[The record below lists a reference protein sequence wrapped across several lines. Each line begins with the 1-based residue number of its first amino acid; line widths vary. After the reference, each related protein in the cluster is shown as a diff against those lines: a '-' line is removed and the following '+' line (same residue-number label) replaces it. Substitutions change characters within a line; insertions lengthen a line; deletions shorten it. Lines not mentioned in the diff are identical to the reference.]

1 MCIKS
6 ALSIISWQT
15 TFIRDDVVVMCIL
28 TCHSLMVWHWKQP
41 FLLSL
46 LRRDYVPLTFEGKG
60 LKEGAEVVSSVLIC

>member
-1 MCIKS
+1 
-6 ALSIISWQT
+6 
-15 TFIRDDVVVMCIL
+15 
-28 TCHSLMVWHWKQP
+28 MVWHWKQP